1 MMGLYEYTIRTC
13 DKKDILKTIKSMAHD
28 YWEFICSCPIDISD
42 RELYFKRLKTTQY
55 PSKIQK
61 SSDIS
66 LAIDPMYF
74 VTKDYSVTTTL
85 S

>member
-13 DKKDILKTIKSMAHD
+13 DKKDILKTIKSMAKD

-61 SSDIS
+61 SSD
-66 LAIDPMYF
+66 PMYF